1 MSTTQ
6 TSTIEI
12 ANTLV
17 EMCRQG
23 KNHDAIRELYAD
35 DVVSVEAG
43 VPSPEM
49 SPVAT
54 GRDAVLAKGEW
65 WMNNHEIHD
74 AQVTGPW
81 PNGDQFIVMFKYDV
95 TFKPAARRF
104 VMEEAALYTVKDGKI
119 SHEAFFYGM

>member
-1 MSTTQ
+1 MSTTAL
-6 TSTIEI
+6 STMEI

-23 KNHDAIRELYAD
+23 KNHDAIRQLYAD

-49 SPVAT
+49 SPITT

-65 WMNNHEIHD
+65 WMNNHDIHD

-81 PNGDQFIVMFKYDV
+81 PNGDQFVVIFKYDV

-104 VMEEAALYTVKDGKI
+104 VMEEAALYTVKDGKVV
-119 SHEAFFYGM
+119 HESFFYSM